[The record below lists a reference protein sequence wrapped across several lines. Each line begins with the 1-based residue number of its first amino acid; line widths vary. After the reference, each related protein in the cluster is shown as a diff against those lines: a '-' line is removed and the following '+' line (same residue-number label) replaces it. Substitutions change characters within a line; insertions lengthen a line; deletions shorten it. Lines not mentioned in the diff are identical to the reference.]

1 MPELCLPQV
10 RVLKGINTYGMER
23 YVQVTLIIEETTL
36 DLLVRVDGR
45 YGSSDGPAAASLLN
59 QIEGSSSRG

>member
-23 YVQVTLIIEETTL
+23 YIYIAKGANFDFCARWPMGAEVMI
-36 DLLVRVDGR
+36 D
-45 YGSSDGPAAASLLN
+45 S
-59 QIEGSSSRG
+59 